1 MPLSRP
7 LTQHGTP
14 MADSKR
20 EVRKHLMIMVA
31 LILAI
36 DAVAVF
42 VFRTLG
48 IEDAPRDRKVIFT
61 SVWTVLSLIVVLN
74 GLYRIRVARNIGAR
88 SRR

>member
-1 MPLSRP
+1 
-7 LTQHGTP
+7 

-36 DAVAVF
+36 DALAILVF
-42 VFRTLG
+42 MRLG
-48 IEDAPRDRKVIFT
+48 IENAPRDRKLLFT
-61 SVWTVLSLIVVLN
+61 GVWTGLSLLVVLN
-74 GLYRIRVARNIGAR
+74 GLYRIRMARNMSAR